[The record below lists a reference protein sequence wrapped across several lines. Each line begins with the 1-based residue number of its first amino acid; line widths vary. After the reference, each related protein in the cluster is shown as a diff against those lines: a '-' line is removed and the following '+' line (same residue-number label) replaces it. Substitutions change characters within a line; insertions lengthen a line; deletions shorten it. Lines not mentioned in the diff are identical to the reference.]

1 MYISVTLKAMI
12 AIFIFAISA
21 ALIDFIRNTM
31 LLFMEHFVLQ
41 KETVCFKAGTY
52 KTRNL
57 TLFFLSAP
65 LAPQQAMKGL
75 CLEKGRPYIQL
86 VL

>member
-1 MYISVTLKAMI
+1 MI
-12 AIFIFAISA
+12 AIVTFAISA
-21 ALIDFIRNTM
+21 ASIDFIRNTM

-41 KETVCFKAGTY
+41 KETVFFKAGTY
-52 KTRNL
+52 KTRKL

-75 CLEKGRPYIQL
+75 CLEQGRPYIQL
-86 VL
+86 GL